1 MTVSMDLPTPRYAL
15 KARYLFPVDRRP
27 LADGLV
33 VVDRGRVAAVGV
45 AAPDCETIDLGN
57 VALIPGLV
65 NAHVHLEFS
74 DLDQPLGHAGI
85 RLPDWIR
92 LVLDYR
98 AGRAADQGSP
108 ATVARNVQN
117 GLAQSIRHGTTLLG
131 EISSGD
137 WPLASANHP
146 PIDTVVFREMICL
159 RPQQVAEAVDY
170 LDRHL
175 RAAAASDAWQPAVSP
190 HAPFTC
196 RPEALQ
202 LAIETSRLHRIPLAM
217 HLAESPEEIQWMKTG
232 QGPLAELL
240 EDHQSETYTGPTT
253 ARDIL
258 NQLTRAHRTLIIHGN
273 YLNDEEIQTVAAA
286 RDRMSLVYCPRT
298 HSYFQHPPYPLQRLG
313 DAGVTVA
320 VGTDGRGSNPDLSVL
335 AEMRHL
341 AAQNPHLPLDQ
352 ILRMG
357 TLAGAVALG
366 VDHRCGSL
374 SPGKDA
380 NFTVVS
386 LPERDAS
393 DPHELLLHS
402 DAPVQTTIFRGS
414 SPVR

>member
-1 MTVSMDLPTPRYAL
+1 MDLPTPRYGL
-15 KARYLFPVDRRP
+15 KARYLFPVDRP
-27 LADGLV
+27 PIADGLL
-33 VVDRGRVAAVGV
+33 VVDRGRIAAVGV

-74 DLDQPLGHAGI
+74 DLAQPLGNAGI
-85 RLPDWIR
+85 RLPEWIR

-98 AGRAADQGSP
+98 AGRAPDQASQT
-108 ATVARNVQN
+108 TVARNVQN

-137 WPLASANHP
+137 WPLTSADHP
-146 PIDTVVFREMICL
+146 PIDTVVFREVICL
-159 RPQQVAEAVDY
+159 RPQQVAEVVDY

-175 RAAAASDAWQPAVSP
+175 RAAAASQAWQPAVSP

-202 LAIETSRLHRIPLAM
+202 LAIETSRRHRIPLAM

-232 QGPLAELL
+232 GGPLAELL
-240 EDHQSETYTGPTT
+240 ENRQSETYTGPTT
-253 ARDIL
+253 VRDIL
-258 NQLTRAHRTLIIHGN
+258 NQLTRAHRTLVIHGN
-273 YLNDEEIQTVAAA
+273 YLNDEEIQTVAAV

-298 HSYFQHPPYPLQRLG
+298 HSYFQHATYPLPRLL
-313 DAGVTVA
+313 DAGLTVA

-335 AEMRHL
+335 AELRHV
-341 AAQNPHLPLDQ
+341 AAEHPQLPLDQ
-352 ILRMG
+352 ILKMG
-357 TLAGAVALG
+357 TLAGATALG

-374 SPGKDA
+374 TPGKHA
-380 NFTVVS
+380 HFAVVS
-386 LPERDAS
+386 LPEIDAE

-402 DAPVQTTIFRGS
+402 DTPVQTTIFHGS
-414 SPVR
+414 